1 MLRKRDTLPGRAWRC
16 FVKIHPFPQFAPKR
30 EPPGEPGE
38 TAGEA
43 VWRNGQNSSALSVS
57 KMASREGALF
67 LLFSLLFREPFPVPI
82 WEPFW

>member
-1 MLRKRDTLPGRAWRC
+1 MLRKRDTLPGRAWQC

-43 VWRNGQNSSALSVS
+43 VWRNGQNSLALSVS

-67 LLFSLLFREPFPVPI
+67 VLFSLLF
-82 WEPFW
+82 